1 MGNGLAGWQDP
12 VALALADLISRGY
25 VDVTQEADRCLPY
38 EDAYVFRGPDG
49 VLYHCWTRGYVMNV
63 LAESRNVAVMM
74 SRGLTDTHFGRSP
87 DGGYWC
93 QVRWD
98 VVEVV

>member
-12 VALALADLISRGY
+12 VELALADLISRGF
-25 VDVTQEADRCLPY
+25 VDVTQEADRYPGG
-38 EDAYVFRGPDG
+38 EEEYVFRGPDG
-49 VLYHCWTRGYVMNV
+49 VLYYCWTRGYVVNV
-63 LAESRNVAVMM
+63 LAESWNVAVMM

-87 DGGYWC
+87 GGGYWC
-93 QVRWD
+93 QVRWN